1 MWADRYMRRDG
12 RAPQGKLRVLVTRDP
27 RFLDAASRVLRLAHG
42 SVAEDPQTA
51 PPSRQH
57 SFSPRSSSMS
67 NAGVDVH
74 PPPLILADVLP
85 VYSPTASRLAM
96 ASSSPL
102 ASSTVERVSDDESVG
117 RVSWSDD
124 DDEAELRLADGSSRH
139 DSGGLTA
146 PLLGRSSARGSGA
159 AFRERMKQAAATES
173 GEAAE
178 ARSLASE
185 RDAVENGRFEID
197 AAFRVE
203 TKQEGHVRFDVYRCV
218 CTPRARAP
226 PEQDRSCCFRRP
238 RRCGGSTTH
247 SLRSC
252 AYGYTRTLASC
263 GCGCMRCWLPGCPA
277 AANEQTD
284 GISLPNGE
292 EPRVLSGPN
301 PSPS

>member
-1 MWADRYMRRDG
+1 
-12 RAPQGKLRVLVTRDP
+12 
-27 RFLDAASRVLRLAHG
+27 
-42 SVAEDPQTA
+42 
-51 PPSRQH
+51 
-57 SFSPRSSSMS
+57 MS
-67 NAGVDVH
+67 NTGVDVH

-85 VYSPTASRLAM
+85 VYSPTTSRLGM
-96 ASSSPL
+96 SSSSPL

-124 DDEAELRLADGSSRH
+124 DDELELRLADGSSRH

-146 PLLGRSSARGSGA
+146 PLLGRSIARGSGA

-218 CTPRARAP
+218 CARPAPAPSRARPLLLLSSA
-226 PEQDRSCCFRRP
+226 EALRRFD
-238 RRCGGSTTH
+238 H
-247 SLRSC
+247 SLVTFVRLRVHTH
-252 AYGYTRTLASC
+252 ARLVRVRMHALLA
-263 GCGCMRCWLPGCPA
+263 PGCPA

-301 PSPS
+301 SNPS